1 MRIVAIWKRWIEV
14 LATLFL
20 SWRDSGR
27 ERRSLIV
34 TRENGHIVVRRA
46 EPTRD
51 AMLRDAQA
59 GNILA
64 TLTPGTEISEDIRR
78 AAHNSFV
85 VLEFPPDMVFVR
97 RITVPAQARKFL
109 AGVIRNQIERL
120 SPWPANDVVYGF
132 AAEAG
137 TADAAAV
144 GVRIVMASRSD
155 VDAAREDLAAL
166 GLPVDRIV
174 VRDADSEAVVVEVGG
189 VRLDEVAGSVT
200 LWSRLGDPSRDS
212 VGLVARKF
220 GIGIAAS
227 MTVSVALSLW
237 ALASATSI
245 RDESEGMAAR
255 SKVLQKQVQT
265 GRTVSSLASMPLAE
279 RAWASKEMSA
289 SSVIMM
295 EALSRALPESAY
307 VTEIRLEKDN
317 LRIIGLAEDAPGLL
331 APLEKSKHM
340 TDVRFF
346 APTARGPD
354 GKRFRFSIE
363 ARIQQQIKIGE
374 D

>member
-1 MRIVAIWKRWIEV
+1 MRIGAIWKRWIEV

-20 SWRDSGR
+20 SWRDNGR

-34 TRENGHIVVRRA
+34 TRENGHVVIQRA

-64 TLTPGTEISEDIRR
+64 TLTPGVEASEDIQHTVRN
-78 AAHNSFV
+78 HFV
-85 VLEFPPDMVFVR
+85 VLEFPSDKVFVR

-120 SPWPANDVVYGF
+120 SPWPVSEVVYGF

-137 TADAAAV
+137 AGDTATV
-144 GVRIVMASRSD
+144 EVRIVMAARGD
-155 VDAAREDLAAL
+155 IDAARHELAAL
-166 GLPVDRIV
+166 GLQVDRV
-174 VRDADSEAVVVEVGG
+174 VARDVDSAAI
-189 VRLDEVAGSVT
+189 DELAGPVT
-200 LWSRLGDPSRDS
+200 LWSRLSGTARDS
-212 VGLVARKF
+212 VGNVARKIGF
-220 GIGIAAS
+220 GIAATATAS
-227 MTVSVALSLW
+227 IALSVW
-237 ALASATSI
+237 ALASASSI

-265 GRTVSSLASMPLAE
+265 GRTASSLASMPPAE
-279 RAWASKEMSA
+279 RAWVSKEMST
-289 SSVIMM
+289 SSVIVM
-295 EALSRALPESAY
+295 EALSRALPDSAY
-307 VTEIRLEKDN
+307 VTEIRLEKEN
-317 LRIIGLAEDAPGLL
+317 LRIVGLADDAPGLL

-346 APTARGPD
+346 APMARGPD
-354 GKRFRFSIE
+354 GKLFRFSIE
-363 ARIQQQIKIGE
+363 ARVQPHIRIGE

>member
-1 MRIVAIWKRWIEV
+1 MRIGAIWKKWIEI
-14 LATLFL
+14 LATLYL
-20 SWRDSGR
+20 SWRESGR

-34 TRENGHIVVRRA
+34 TRENDHVVVRRA
-46 EPTRD
+46 EATRD

-64 TLTPGTEISEDIRR
+64 TLTPGAEVSADVQR
-78 AAHNSFV
+78 AAHDSFV
-85 VLEFPPDMVFVR
+85 VLEFPADKVFVR

-132 AAEAG
+132 AAEPGA
-137 TADAAAV
+137 ADAAGV
-144 GVRIVMASRSD
+144 EVRILMAARGD
-155 VDAAREDLAAL
+155 VDAARHDLAAL
-166 GLPVDRIV
+166 GLSVDRV
-174 VRDADSEAVVVEVGG
+174 VARDSDSEAV
-189 VRLDEVAGSVT
+189 DEVAGSVT
-200 LWSRLGDPSRDS
+200 LWSRLADTSPDRVESI
-212 VGLVARKF
+212 ARK
-220 GIGIAAS
+220 IGVGVAAS
-227 MTVSVALSLW
+227 VTASVVLSLW
-237 ALASATSI
+237 AFASAASI

-255 SKVLQKQVQT
+255 SKVLQRQVQS
-265 GRTVSSLASMPLAE
+265 GRTASSMASMPPAE
-279 RAWASKEMSA
+279 RAWASKEMST
-289 SSVIMM
+289 SSVIVM

-307 VTEIRLEKDN
+307 VTEIRLEKEN
-317 LRIIGLAEDAPGLL
+317 LRIVGLAEDAPGLL
-331 APLEKSKHM
+331 APLERSRHM

-363 ARIQQQIKIGE
+363 ARVEPQIKIGE

>member
-1 MRIVAIWKRWIEV
+1 MRISAIWKRWIEV

-64 TLTPGTEISEDIRR
+64 TLTPGMEIPEDVQR
-78 AAHNSFV
+78 AAHNNFI
-85 VLEFPPDMVFVR
+85 VLEFPSDKVFVR

-137 TADAAAV
+137 AEDAAAV
-144 GVRIVMASRSD
+144 GVRIIMAARSD
-155 VDAAREDLAAL
+155 VDAARHDLAAL
-166 GLPVDRIV
+166 GLPVDRV
-174 VRDADSEAVVVEVGG
+174 VARDADTEVT
-189 VRLDEVAGSVT
+189 DSVT
-200 LWSRLGDPSRDS
+200 LWSRLADPSRDT
-212 VGLVARKF
+212 VGGVARKM
-220 GIGIAAS
+220 GVGIAAS
-227 MTVSVALSLW
+227 VTASVALSVW
-237 ALASATSI
+237 ALASAASI

-265 GRTVSSLASMPLAE
+265 GRTASSIASMPPAE
-279 RAWASKEMSA
+279 RAWVSKEMST
-289 SSVIMM
+289 SSVIVM
-295 EALSRALPESAY
+295 EALSRALPDSAY
-307 VTEIRLEKDN
+307 VTEIRLEKEN
-317 LRIIGLAEDAPGLL
+317 LRIVGLADDAPGLL

-346 APTARGPD
+346 APMARGPD
-354 GKRFRFSIE
+354 GKLFRFSIE
-363 ARIQQQIKIGE
+363 ARVQPHIKIGE

>member
-1 MRIVAIWKRWIEV
+1 MRIGAIWKRWIEV

-34 TRENGHIVVRRA
+34 TRENEHVVVRRA

-64 TLTPGTEISEDIRR
+64 TLTPGMEVSEDIQR
-78 AAHNSFV
+78 AAHNNFV
-85 VLEFPPDMVFVR
+85 VLEFPPDKVFVR

-132 AAEAG
+132 AAEASAG
-137 TADAAAV
+137 DAAAV
-144 GVRIVMASRSD
+144 GVRIIMAARSD
-155 VDAAREDLAAL
+155 VDAARHDLAAL
-166 GLPVDRIV
+166 GLPVDRV
-174 VRDADSEAVVVEVGG
+174 VARDADSEAI
-189 VRLDEVAGSVT
+189 DEVAGSVT
-200 LWSRLGDPSRDS
+200 LWSRLADPSRDS
-212 VGLVARKF
+212 VGGVARKI
-220 GIGIAAS
+220 GVGIAAS
-227 MTVSVALSLW
+227 VTASVALSVW
-237 ALASATSI
+237 ALASAASI
-245 RDESEGMAAR
+245 RDESEDMAAR

-265 GRTVSSLASMPLAE
+265 GRTVSSIASMPPAE
-279 RAWASKEMSA
+279 RAWVSKEMST
-289 SSVIMM
+289 SSVIVM
-295 EALSRALPESAY
+295 EALSRALPDSAY
-307 VTEIRLEKDN
+307 VTEIRLEKEN
-317 LRIIGLAEDAPGLL
+317 LRIVGLADDAPGLL

-346 APTARGPD
+346 APMARGPD
-354 GKRFRFSIE
+354 GKLFRFSIE
-363 ARIQQQIKIGE
+363 ARVQPHIKIGE